1 MQLQK
6 IVRQENQKCWGK
18 PLGSQSLWNGH
29 VQTIKRIQDMASHV
43 TIDEVSLTLNF
54 FFLPAQFSLSKTLFK
69 LQTTI
74 ILIDYADV

>member
-43 TIDEVSLTLNF
+43 TINEVNMPQITRVLLVTPTTLC
-54 FFLPAQFSLSKTLFK
+54 
-69 LQTTI
+69 
-74 ILIDYADV
+74 V

>member
-43 TIDEVSLTLNF
+43 TINEVNYKS
-54 FFLPAQFSLSKTLFK
+54 FSTV
-69 LQTTI
+69 I
-74 ILIDYADV
+74 ITPSIPIRV

>member
-43 TIDEVSLTLNF
+43 TINEVNVKLFYTVVVATHLH
-54 FFLPAQFSLSKTLFK
+54 LPTALR
-69 LQTTI
+69 
-74 ILIDYADV
+74 V

>member
-6 IVRQENQKCWGK
+6 LVRQENQKCWGK

-43 TIDEVSLTLNF
+43 TINEVSENQKDFWLWF
-54 FFLPAQFSLSKTLFK
+54 DF
-69 LQTTI
+69 I
-74 ILIDYADV
+74 INKQHSNV